1 MKRFTKLA
9 ITCALMATAAFTFA
23 QGQGRGGFGMRMG
36 GNAGKSQLVYRDDV
50 QADLKVTADQ
60 KKKLEDLQEKQRDE
74 MRAAFEEMR
83 NNGGGGFDPEA
94 MRTMMAKRMKEAD
107 KNVNAILTAEQQ
119 TRLKEIWVQVTG
131 NGVILNED
139 MQKELAITDAQ
150 KKQIKDL
157 ESKQQEAMQAVMEKM
172 RNQEIEREEV
182 QTIMKKN
189 SDAMNK
195 ELGKLLTAEQAAKL
209 KTMAGKPF
217 KADEPKDGG

>member
-9 ITCALMATAAFTFA
+9 ITCALMATAAVTFA